1 MTADQIA
8 LLAGLGLL
16 AYTVSAVVLTWLLW
30 LFYLATMNLWAV
42 ELVGKQTRFAT
53 NCAKPIM
60 WIGAVLGFLVNTFV
74 MSVVLLEFPRETA
87 VSPRLAR
94 HLHKAKPD
102 YRTRFAR
109 WFADN
114 LLDAYDTRGVH
125 I

>member
-1 MTADQIA
+1 MTPAHWLGI
-8 LLAGLGLL
+8 GLL
-16 AYTVSAVVLTWLLW
+16 AYTVTAVVLTWCLW

-42 ELVGKQTRFAT
+42 ELVGKQTRFAA
-53 NCAKPIM
+53 NCAKPVM
-60 WIGAVLGFLVNTFV
+60 WIGAVLGFLVNVLV
-74 MSVVLLEFPRETA
+74 MSVLLLEFPRETA

-109 WFADN
+109 WFADH
-114 LLDAYDTRGVH
+114 LLDAYDPRGVH